1 MIGTNRIWPKTIGE
15 IIEVDF
21 DDQWVVKVK
30 IEDDIIS
37 IPFNQ
42 CLVKNITPN
51 LGELGNFV
59 AGQKVVIRDDQ
70 ELPDSDIPLRGGSVG
85 TIEEVIG
92 DKARVTGFIYD
103 SGGKRYTALVS
114 LKNLDDADTR
124 GYDPTAQESGA
135 YQIH

>member
-1 MIGTNRIWPKTIGE
+1 M
-15 IIEVDF
+15 
-21 DDQWVVKVK
+21 
-30 IEDDIIS
+30 
-37 IPFNQ
+37 
-42 CLVKNITPN
+42 VKNITPN

-59 AGQKVVIRDDQ
+59 AGQKVVIREDQ
-70 ELPDSDIPLRGGSVG
+70 DLPNSDIPLRGGSVG